1 MHLLLVE
8 DEDSIRSA
16 LTRGLSLAG
25 HQVEAAASLT
35 EARALVAAGSGHRHR
50 PGFEALISDLKL
62 PDGSGLDLARELGLP
77 FVLMSGFAS
86 YDEAVAAMRI
96 GCLDIFVKPV
106 AIRDIRQAIERL
118 ARRRETPA
126 TGVHVIDPT
135 GFIHSAPAG
144 DGPVR
149 NRHLTTLSAQWRHS
163 DQARAAVSQLM
174 ETAGVRLRR
183 ALAELAQAAPE
194 GRLVLNRDEDGITL
208 WLAAPGSSIDLA
220 EERTRL
226 LSDLG
231 RIWRDDTGLLMAMGA
246 EPASSFATETDVSA
260 TNWAG
265 ELLWPIPVPPGP
277 VVDCAAVTWF
287 GSWAIGSLRAR
298 GLRVAN
304 AAPALRACLASAG
317 IPLVAPVVEPGVNPA
332 ERAALFG

>member
-8 DEDSIRSA
+8 DEDAIRSA

-25 HQVEAAASLT
+25 HQVAAAASLT
-35 EARALVAAGSGHRHR
+35 EARALVAASSGHRHR

-118 ARRRETPA
+118 SRRRETPA

-149 NRHLTTLSAQWRHS
+149 NRHLTTLSAQWRQP
-163 DQARAAVSQLM
+163 DQAKAAVAPLL
-174 ETAGVRLRR
+174 ETAGIRLRR
-183 ALAELAQAAPE
+183 AVAELAQAAPD

-226 LSDLG
+226 LTDLG
-231 RIWRDDTGLLMAMGA
+231 RIWRDDTGLLMAMAA
-246 EPASSFATETDVSA
+246 EPPDRNDAQAGATGWT
-260 TNWAG
+260 G
-265 ELLWPIPVPPGP
+265 ELLWPIPVPTGP
-277 VVDCAAVTWF
+277 VVDCAAITWF
-287 GSWAIGSLRAR
+287 GSWALGAMRAR

>member
-8 DEDSIRSA
+8 DEDAIRSA

-35 EARALVAAGSGHRHR
+35 EARALVAAWSVHRHR
-50 PGFEALISDLKL
+50 PGFEALVSDLKL

-149 NRHLTTLSAQWRHS
+149 NRCLTTLSAQWHHL
-163 DQARAAVSQLM
+163 DGARDAIAPLM
-174 ETAGVRLRR
+174 KTAGIKLRR
-183 ALAELAQAAPE
+183 AIAELAQAAPN
-194 GRLVLNRDEDGITL
+194 GRLVLNRDEDGIAL
-208 WLAAPGSSIDLA
+208 WLAAPGSSIDLS

-226 LSDLG
+226 LAELG
-231 RIWRDDTGLLMAMGA
+231 RIWRDDTGLLMAMAA
-246 EPASSFATETDVSA
+246 EPSDLADREVGATS
-260 TNWAG
+260 WSG

-277 VVDCAAVTWF
+277 VVDCAAITWF
-287 GSWAIGSLRAR
+287 GSWALGALRAH

-304 AAPALRACLASAG
+304 AAPALRACLASAA
-317 IPLVAPVVEPGVNPA
+317 IPLVAPAIEPGVNAA